1 MSQKWFNGL
10 NLQQNQLENAV
21 IQNLASDPSSGKA
34 GQIYYNTTDN
44 GYRYYNGTAWV
55 SISADA
61 IKSIVAGNGLTSSTS
76 GNAVTLTLGT
86 PSTSGATSG
95 NTLGDNSVTE
105 NSHTHQIR
113 IPSASTAER
122 GIIQLATDTEA
133 TTGTETTKAVTPK
146 QLASAKQDAI
156 NSAKITIQTSD
167 GLTGGSSTPATSFT
181 LGLSDSGVVAGTY
194 NNVKVDAKGRVTE
207 GSLKS
212 YVETSALDDYQKKQ
226 DNTLNTTAK
235 TVVGAI
241 NEVKGTA
248 DAASTKAT
256 TNATE
261 ITNIKNG
268 TTVVGEANKVA
279 NLLTISDGTNSTTY
293 DGSAART
300 LQFKPEDF
308 SESISGGTATVALK
322 DKGYA
327 TKTYVDAQ
335 DDKKLDKAGGIITGD
350 LTIGGNVTVNGTTT
364 TVNSNTLTVKDK
376 LIEVAKDNTTTL
388 TSPAGIIVPKY
399 NGTDY
404 GALVIDGEGNAK
416 VGDVQL
422 TAGGDID
429 VNNSDLQTLATRTGL
444 QDGQLV
450 KWDDTRKTLVPD
462 TTVAS
467 NASSALSKANANTTE
482 ITNIKNGTT
491 SVGKA
496 DSADKLTTART
507 ISLNGDA
514 TGSTTFDGSANKE
527 ISVTLSNTG
536 VTAGTYN
543 TVTVDAKG
551 RVTAATNTQNS
562 QVTEIT
568 GDGTKTVFDIAH
580 TLGKDVLVQVFLNGQ
595 QVGADTVDE
604 LVSVDVFTANNKV
617 KLVFATAPKTTE
629 KFKVVISSGGSG
641 GGNGSGNSTNEWITA
656 PIDTVLDFNT
666 HYTIMVDLGLFPPV
680 PTMIYAPA
688 SGNDTLIGALPYY
701 TVGGP
706 ETDFDG
712 NLESYGLT
720 HMDIEIQTVK
730 DNNTLRGFKL
740 KGVRITE
747 IKFTTLGGAAT
758 GTYSSALFAD
768 AGVTSFQ
775 YKKG

>member
-34 GQIYYNTTDN
+34 GQIYYSTTDN

-113 IPSASTAER
+113 IPSASTAEK
-122 GIIQLATDTEA
+122 GIVQLATDTDV
-133 TTGTETTKAVTPK
+133 TTGTETKKAVTPK
-146 QLASAKQDAI
+146 QLAEAKQDAI
-156 NSAKITIQTSD
+156 NSAKVTIQTSD

-181 LGLSDSGVVAGTY
+181 LGLSDSGVAADTY
-194 NNVKVDAKGRVTE
+194 NNVTVDAKGRVTQ
-207 GSLKS
+207 GFNKS

-261 ITNIKNG
+261 IANIKNG
-268 TTVVGEANKVA
+268 TTVVGQATKVA
-279 NLLTISDGTNSTTY
+279 NPLTISDGTNSITY

-308 SESISGGTATVALK
+308 SESISGGTVTVALK

-327 TKTYVDAQ
+327 TKAYVDAQ
-335 DDKKLDKAGGIITGD
+335 DDKKLDKTGGTITGD

-404 GALVIDGEGNAK
+404 GALVIDSDGNAK
-416 VGDVQL
+416 VGDVKL
-422 TAGGDID
+422 KANGDID

-450 KWDDTRKTLVPD
+450 KWDATNKTLVPD

-467 NASSALSKANANTTE
+467 NASSALSKANANATE

-491 SVGKA
+491 KVGK
-496 DSADKLTTART
+496 ADKLTTART
-507 ISLNGDA
+507 ISLSGDA

-551 RVTAATNTQNS
+551 RVTAASSKNYSTKVVQT
-562 QVTEIT
+562 IT
-568 GDGTKTVFDIAH
+568 GDGSKTSFDVAH
-580 TLGKDVLVQVFLNGQ
+580 TLGADVSVQVYLKNQ
-595 QVGADTVDE
+595 TVGADTVDE
-604 LVSVDVFTANNKV
+604 LVMVDTYTLNNKV
-617 KLVFATAPKTTE
+617 KLLFATAPTTTQT
-629 KFKVVISSGGSG
+629 FKVVI
-641 GGNGSGNSTNEWITA
+641 
-656 PIDTVLDFNT
+656 
-666 HYTIMVDLGLFPPV
+666 
-680 PTMIYAPA
+680 
-688 SGNDTLIGALPYY
+688 IG
-701 TVGGP
+701 
-706 ETDFDG
+706 
-712 NLESYGLT
+712 
-720 HMDIEIQTVK
+720 
-730 DNNTLRGFKL
+730 
-740 KGVRITE
+740 
-747 IKFTTLGGAAT
+747 
-758 GTYSSALFAD
+758 
-768 AGVTSFQ
+768 
-775 YKKG
+775 

>member
-86 PSTSGATSG
+86 PSTSGAASG

-113 IPSASTAER
+113 IPSASITEK
-122 GIIQLATDTEA
+122 GIVQLATDTEA

-212 YVETSALDDYQKKQ
+212 YVETSALDVYQKKQ
-226 DNTLNTTAK
+226 DNTLNTGAK

-268 TTVVGEANKVA
+268 TTVVGKATKVA
-279 NLLTISDGTNSTTY
+279 NPLTISDGTNSITY

-327 TKTYVDAQ
+327 TKTYVDTQ

-496 DSADKLTTART
+496 DKLKTART

-568 GDGTKTVFDIAH
+568 GDGVKTVFDIAH

-604 LVSVDVFTANNKV
+604 LVSVDVYTANNKV

-629 KFKVVISSGGSG
+629 KFKIVISSGGSG

-688 SGNDTLIGALPYY
+688 SGNDTLIAALPYY

-706 ETDFDG
+706 ETDFDS
-712 NLESYGLT
+712 NLESYGLA
-720 HMDIEIQTVK
+720 HVDIEIQTVK

>member
-212 YVETSALDDYQKKQ
+212 YVETSALDVYQKKQ

-261 ITNIKNG
+261 ITNIIGG
-268 TTVVGEANKVA
+268 TTAVGKADKVA
-279 NLLTISDGTNSTTY
+279 NPLTISDGTNSTTY

-335 DDKKLDKAGGIITGD
+335 DDKKLDKTGGTITGP
-350 LTIGGNVTVNGTTT
+350 LTIGGDLTVNGTTT

-429 VNNSDLQTLATRTGL
+429 VNNSDLQTLATRTNL
-444 QDGQLV
+444 VDGNLV
-450 KWDDTRKTLVPD
+450 QYDGTKQTLVDSGKKIGDLALKTDIPTVPTNYVTTD
-462 TTVAS
+462 TKQDITGEKAFKNTNGLSTNRIHNLSGNEVYDFDGTNVRLGSVSTPTHIRGSEAHPKYEMSSGTAGETVKKDIALVEDIKTTKVD
-467 NASSALSKANANTTE
+467 NA
-482 ITNIKNGTT
+482 
-491 SVGKA
+491 VYA
-496 DSADKLTTART
+496 DSAGKVANELEIIGVDYGGTSNALHYT
-507 ISLNGDA
+507 GDA
-514 TGSTTFDGSANKE
+514 YQRLYFSKDDFTIVASDNVLIQAY
-527 ISVTLSNTG
+527 LCPTG

-551 RVTAATNTQNS
+551 RVTAASSKNYSTKVVQT
-562 QVTEIT
+562 IT
-568 GDGTKTVFDIAH
+568 GDGSKTSFDVAH
-580 TLGKDVLVQVFLNGQ
+580 TLGADVSVQVYLKNQ
-595 QVGADTVDE
+595 TVGADTVDE
-604 LVSVDVFTANNKV
+604 LVMVDTYTLNNKV
-617 KLVFATAPKTTE
+617 KLLFATAPTTTQT
-629 KFKVVISSGGSG
+629 FKVVI
-641 GGNGSGNSTNEWITA
+641 
-656 PIDTVLDFNT
+656 
-666 HYTIMVDLGLFPPV
+666 
-680 PTMIYAPA
+680 
-688 SGNDTLIGALPYY
+688 IG
-701 TVGGP
+701 
-706 ETDFDG
+706 
-712 NLESYGLT
+712 
-720 HMDIEIQTVK
+720 
-730 DNNTLRGFKL
+730 
-740 KGVRITE
+740 
-747 IKFTTLGGAAT
+747 
-758 GTYSSALFAD
+758 
-768 AGVTSFQ
+768 
-775 YKKG
+775 

>member
-61 IKSIVAGNGLTSSTS
+61 IKSIVAGNGLTSSMS

-86 PSTSGATSG
+86 PSTSGAASG
-95 NTLGDNSVTE
+95 NTLGDNNVTE

-113 IPSASTAER
+113 IPSASTTEK
-122 GIIQLATDTEA
+122 GIVQLATDTEA

-146 QLASAKQDAI
+146 QLAD
-156 NSAKITIQTSD
+156 
-167 GLTGGSSTPATSFT
+167 
-181 LGLSDSGVVAGTY
+181 V
-194 NNVKVDAKGRVTE
+194 
-207 GSLKS
+207 
-212 YVETSALDDYQKKQ
+212 YQKKQ

-268 TTVVGEANKVA
+268 TTAVGKANKVA
-279 NLLTISDGTNSTTY
+279 NPLTISDGTNSTTY

-327 TKTYVDAQ
+327 TKTYVDTQ

-416 VGDVQL
+416 VGDVKL

-429 VNNSDLQTLATRTGL
+429 VNNSDLQTLATRTNLVDGNLVQYDGTKQTLVDSGKTIGDLALKTDIPTNYVTTNTAQTITGDKTLTGL
-444 QDGQLV
+444 IRVNSLSIEGDTPPEFFRYDNSDNSMNFGSY
-450 KWDDTRKTLVPD
+450 DTRTYIKGKENEKPLYQYTTGSQIKTKSFVFEDELKDASVKRAETAGKVTYYMRFKSRKNLD
-462 TTVAS
+462 TDEGS
-467 NASSALSKANANTTE
+467 QRGLW
-482 ITNIKNGTT
+482 NGSQPFVF
-491 SVGKA
+491 SVLESDFFLYTPNDGTGLELA
-496 DSADKLTTART
+496 
-507 ISLNGDA
+507 A
-514 TGSTTFDGSANKE
+514 TGVE
-527 ISVTLSNTG
+527 P
-536 VTAGTYN
+536 GTYN
-543 TVTVDAKG
+543 TVTVDTKG
-551 RVTAATNTQNS
+551 RVTAASNESYATKVVQT
-562 QVTEIT
+562 IT
-568 GDGTKTVFDIAH
+568 GDGSKTSFDITH
-580 TLGKDVLVQVFLNGQ
+580 TLGADVSVQVYLKNQ
-595 QVGADTVDE
+595 QAGAYTADE
-604 LVSVDVFTANNKV
+604 LVMVDTYTRNNTV
-617 KLVFATAPKTTE
+617 TLLFATAPTTTQT
-629 KFKVVISSGGSG
+629 FKVVI
-641 GGNGSGNSTNEWITA
+641 
-656 PIDTVLDFNT
+656 
-666 HYTIMVDLGLFPPV
+666 
-680 PTMIYAPA
+680 
-688 SGNDTLIGALPYY
+688 IG
-701 TVGGP
+701 
-706 ETDFDG
+706 
-712 NLESYGLT
+712 
-720 HMDIEIQTVK
+720 
-730 DNNTLRGFKL
+730 
-740 KGVRITE
+740 
-747 IKFTTLGGAAT
+747 
-758 GTYSSALFAD
+758 
-768 AGVTSFQ
+768 
-775 YKKG
+775 

>member
-113 IPSASTAER
+113 IPSASTTEK
-122 GIIQLATDTEA
+122 GIVQLATDTDV

-146 QLASAKQDAI
+146 QLAD
-156 NSAKITIQTSD
+156 
-167 GLTGGSSTPATSFT
+167 
-181 LGLSDSGVVAGTY
+181 V
-194 NNVKVDAKGRVTE
+194 
-207 GSLKS
+207 
-212 YVETSALDDYQKKQ
+212 YQKKQ

-268 TTVVGEANKVA
+268 TTAVGTANKVA
-279 NLLTISDGTNSTTY
+279 NSLTISDGTNSITY

-300 LQFKPEDF
+300 LRFKPEDF

-404 GALVIDGEGNAK
+404 GALVIDSDGNAK
-416 VGDVQL
+416 VGDVKL

-429 VNNSDLQTLATRTGL
+429 VNNSDLQTLATRTDLVDGNLVQYYGTKQTLVDSGKKIDDLVTTNTAQTITGDKTLTGL
-444 QDGQLV
+444 IRVNSLSIEGDTPPEFFRYDNSDNSMNFGSY
-450 KWDDTRKTLVPD
+450 DTRTYIKGKENEKPLYKYTTGGQIKTKSFVFEDELKDASVKRAETAGKVTYYMRFKSRKNLD
-462 TTVAS
+462 TDEGS
-467 NASSALSKANANTTE
+467 QRGLW
-482 ITNIKNGTT
+482 NGSQPFVF
-491 SVGKA
+491 SVLESDFFLYTPNDGTGLELA
-496 DSADKLTTART
+496 
-507 ISLNGDA
+507 A
-514 TGSTTFDGSANKE
+514 TGVE
-527 ISVTLSNTG
+527 P
-536 VTAGTYN
+536 GTYN
-543 TVTVDAKG
+543 TVTVDTKG
-551 RVTAATNTQNS
+551 RVTAASNESYATKVVQT
-562 QVTEIT
+562 IT
-568 GDGTKTVFDIAH
+568 GDGSKTSFDITH
-580 TLGKDVLVQVFLNGQ
+580 TLGADVSVQVYLKNQ
-595 QVGADTVDE
+595 RAGAYTADE
-604 LVSVDVFTANNKV
+604 LVMVDTYTRNNTV
-617 KLVFATAPKTTE
+617 TLLFATAPTTTQT
-629 KFKVVISSGGSG
+629 FKVVI
-641 GGNGSGNSTNEWITA
+641 
-656 PIDTVLDFNT
+656 
-666 HYTIMVDLGLFPPV
+666 
-680 PTMIYAPA
+680 
-688 SGNDTLIGALPYY
+688 IG
-701 TVGGP
+701 
-706 ETDFDG
+706 
-712 NLESYGLT
+712 
-720 HMDIEIQTVK
+720 
-730 DNNTLRGFKL
+730 
-740 KGVRITE
+740 
-747 IKFTTLGGAAT
+747 
-758 GTYSSALFAD
+758 
-768 AGVTSFQ
+768 
-775 YKKG
+775 

>member
-61 IKSIVAGNGLTSSTS
+61 IKTIVAGNGLTSSTS

-86 PSTSGATSG
+86 PSTSGAASG
-95 NTLGDNSVTE
+95 NTLGDNNVTE

-113 IPSASTAER
+113 IPSASTTER
-122 GIIQLATDTEA
+122 GIVQLATDTDV

-146 QLASAKQDAI
+146 QLAAAKQDAI
-156 NSAKITIQTSD
+156 NSAKVTIQTSD

-181 LGLSDSGVVAGTY
+181 LGLSNSGVTADTY
-194 NNVKVDAKGRVTE
+194 NSVTVDAKGRVTAGE
-207 GSLKS
+207 KKD
-212 YVETSALDDYQKKQ
+212 YVETSALDAYQKKQ
-226 DNTLNTTAK
+226 DNALNTTAK

-268 TTVVGEANKVA
+268 TTVVGKANKVA
-279 NLLTISDGTNSTTY
+279 NPLTISDGTNSTTY

-416 VGDVQL
+416 VGDVKL

-429 VNNSDLQTLATRTGL
+429 VNNSDLQTLATRTNLVDGNLVQYDGTKQTLVDSGKTIGDLALKTDIPTNYVTTDTAQTITGDKTLTGL
-444 QDGQLV
+444 LRVNELSTYGDTPTTFFRYDNSDNSMNFGSY
-450 KWDDTRKTLVPD
+450 DTRTYIKGKENEKPLYKYTTGSQIKTKSFVFEDELKDASVKRAETAGKVTYYMRFKSRKNLD
-462 TTVAS
+462 TDEGS
-467 NASSALSKANANTTE
+467 QRGLW
-482 ITNIKNGTT
+482 NGSQPFVF
-491 SVGKA
+491 SVLESDFFLYTPSDGTGLELA
-496 DSADKLTTART
+496 
-507 ISLNGDA
+507 A
-514 TGSTTFDGSANKE
+514 TGVE
-527 ISVTLSNTG
+527 P
-536 VTAGTYN
+536 GTYN
-543 TVTVDAKG
+543 TVTVDTKG
-551 RVTAATNTQNS
+551 RVTAASNESYATKVVQT
-562 QVTEIT
+562 IT
-568 GDGTKTVFDIAH
+568 GDGSKTSFDITH
-580 TLGKDVLVQVFLNGQ
+580 TLGADVSVQVYLKNQ
-595 QVGADTVDE
+595 RAGAYTADE
-604 LVSVDVFTANNKV
+604 LVMVDTYTRNNTV
-617 KLVFATAPKTTE
+617 TLLFATAPTTTQT
-629 KFKVVISSGGSG
+629 FKVVI
-641 GGNGSGNSTNEWITA
+641 
-656 PIDTVLDFNT
+656 
-666 HYTIMVDLGLFPPV
+666 
-680 PTMIYAPA
+680 
-688 SGNDTLIGALPYY
+688 IG
-701 TVGGP
+701 
-706 ETDFDG
+706 
-712 NLESYGLT
+712 
-720 HMDIEIQTVK
+720 
-730 DNNTLRGFKL
+730 
-740 KGVRITE
+740 
-747 IKFTTLGGAAT
+747 
-758 GTYSSALFAD
+758 
-768 AGVTSFQ
+768 
-775 YKKG
+775 